1 MSSEPKKP
9 QADKDGMLRILL
21 AARNEFCRAGLA
33 GAKLDVIAM
42 EANVSKQLIH
52 HYFRTKTELY
62 AAMVSEAASSVIGQL
77 NALDYEQCQPDEA
90 IARFI
95 GGLFDI
101 LQDQPFIAGLF
112 NDQSLSG
119 GQHSREQIIRHPE
132 LMRRLDEVMKKGQQS
147 GLFKEGINTNEI
159 LAAAL
164 MITIGCFT
172 SGKIISTFVP
182 VSFESEKDIA
192 NWRDFSVRFA
202 LDALRA

>member
-1 MSSEPKKP
+1 MSSKPGTP
-9 QADKDGMLRILL
+9 QADKDGMHRILL

-62 AAMVSEAASSVIGQL
+62 GAMVSETASWLIAQL

-101 LQDQPFIAGLF
+101 LHEQPFIAGLF

-132 LMRRLDEVMKKGQQS
+132 LMARLDKVMKKGQES
-147 GLFKEGINTNEI
+147 GLFKADINTNDI

-164 MITIGCFT
+164 MVTIGCFT

-182 VSFESEKDIA
+182 VSFESDEDIA
-192 NWRDFSVRFA
+192 SWRDLSVQFA
-202 LDALRA
+202 LTALRA